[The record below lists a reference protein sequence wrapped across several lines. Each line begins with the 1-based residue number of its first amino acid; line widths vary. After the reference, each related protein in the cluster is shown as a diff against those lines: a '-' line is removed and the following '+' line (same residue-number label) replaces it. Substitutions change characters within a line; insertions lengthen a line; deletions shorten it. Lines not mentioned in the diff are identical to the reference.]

1 MSGVEFK
8 RIVDTEYYKLFL
20 RGVFKEFYYR
30 NVNLIE
36 SDLVCY
42 EFLMFF
48 GWIFLF
54 DLLGYGNV
62 NLYVIFFLKG
72 VRKYWIGNVF

>member
-8 RIVDTEYYKLFL
+8 RIVDTGYYKLFL